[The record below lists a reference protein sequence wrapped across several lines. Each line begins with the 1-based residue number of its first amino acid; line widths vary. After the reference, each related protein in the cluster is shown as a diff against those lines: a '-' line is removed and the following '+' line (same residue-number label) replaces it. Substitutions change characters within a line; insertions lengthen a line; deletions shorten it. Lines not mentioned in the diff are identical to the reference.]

1 MFDSNLTFENH
12 INNICTAATQNL
24 NVLARVDLYKNMQKR
39 RIFTK
44 YLVMSQF
51 EYCPLLWMFHS
62 RRLNN
67 KTNSFY

>member
-24 NVLARVDLYKNMQKR
+24 NVLARVYLYKNMQKR

-51 EYCPLLWMFHS
+51 E
-62 RRLNN
+62 
-67 KTNSFY
+67 